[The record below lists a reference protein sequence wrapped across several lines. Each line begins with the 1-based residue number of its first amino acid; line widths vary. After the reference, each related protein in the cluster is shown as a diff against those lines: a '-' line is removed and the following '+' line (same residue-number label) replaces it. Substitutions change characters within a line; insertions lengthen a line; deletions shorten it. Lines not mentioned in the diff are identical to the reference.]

1 VRYVGRLARE
11 EIPRTGVLGSDHG
24 ASKVALFSGTGS
36 VQSHDI
42 RYAVRATVC
51 GYGLVVE

>member
-1 VRYVGRLARE
+1 MGQQARAK
-11 EIPRTGVLGSDHG
+11 IPRTGVLGSDHG
-24 ASKVALFSGTGS
+24 ASKVTLFSGIGS

-42 RYAVRATVC
+42 RYAVRVAIC